1 MKALILVGGYGTRLR
16 PLTLTVPKPIVDFAN
31 KPMIIHQIEALKR
44 AGCDEVVLAINYQP
58 KVMMDFLKEWEQ
70 KLQIKITCSQ
80 ETEPMGTAGP
90 LRLASDILDDGSG
103 DPFFVLNSDVIC
115 DFPLKEMLAFHKQ
128 KGAEGTILVTRVE
141 DPSKYGVVVM
151 DESAH
156 VERFVEKPKTFV
168 GDKINAGIYVLNP
181 AVLERIELRPTS
193 IEKETFPLIVRDKGL
208 YAFTLD
214 GYWMDVGQPKDY
226 LRGLGLHLE
235 SLQRRDP
242 QSLAQGPTFIGNNIV
257 HPSAKIGSD
266 CQIGPD
272 VSIGLEC
279 VIGNGVRISNS
290 VLLHRV
296 KVANYARIADS
307 IVGWGSSLG
316 KWTRV
321 EFKSVIGEDVH
332 VRPEVFLNGSI
343 VLPHKEIK
351 ESIMDPGTIIM

>member
-58 KVMMDFLKEWEQ
+58 K
-70 KLQIKITCSQ
+70 

-103 DPFFVLNSDVIC
+103 NPFFVLNSDVIC

-151 DESAH
+151 DDSSH

-235 SLQRRDP
+235 SVQRRDP
-242 QSLAQGPTFIGNNIV
+242 KSLAQGPTFIGNNIV

-290 VLLHRV
+290 VLLHR
-296 KVANYARIADS
+296 VANYARIADS